1 MAMKGQVPE
10 AEIAEL
16 PQDIAHISTQGLQV
30 PGLEA
35 QRCLVWMRLK

>member
-1 MAMKGQVPE
+1 VPE

-16 PQDIAHISTQGLQV
+16 PQDIEPFSTQSLQV